1 MSLKEIIDTVPT
13 FKSEEEK
20 EKFLIVL
27 GALSLRL
34 ISLAKAS
41 EVMGMDEDTFLKFLD
56 AFGVEY
62 SYLEYS
68 DIGIERPWE

>member
-1 MSLKEIIDTVPT
+1 MEKIPSFRT
-13 FKSEEEK
+13 EEEK

-41 EVMGMDEDTFLKFLD
+41 EIMGMGGF
-56 AFGVEY
+56 
-62 SYLEYS
+62 
-68 DIGIERPWE
+68 R

>member
-1 MSLKEIIDTVPT
+1 MALKEIIETVPT
-13 FKSEEEK
+13 FRTEEEK

-41 EVMGMDEDTFLKFLD
+41 EIMGMDRYTFLKLLD
-56 AFGVEY
+56 ALGVDF
-62 SYLEYS
+62 SYLEFS
-68 DIGIERPWE
+68 DVEVEKSWE

>member
-1 MSLKEIIDTVPT
+1 MALKEIIETVPT
-13 FKSEEEK
+13 FKTEEEK

-41 EVMGMDEDTFLKFLD
+41 EIMGMDRYTFLKFLD
-56 AFGVEY
+56 AFGVDF
-62 SYLEYS
+62 SYLDFS
-68 DIGIERPWE
+68 DVEVENSWE

>member
-1 MSLKEIIDTVPT
+1 MVLKEIIETVPT
-13 FKSEEEK
+13 FKTEEEK

-41 EVMGMDEDTFLKFLD
+41 EIMGMDRYTFLKFLD
-56 AFGVEY
+56 AFGVDF
-62 SYLEYS
+62 SYLDFS
-68 DIGIERPWE
+68 DVEVENSWE

>member
-13 FKSEEEK
+13 FRTEEEK
-20 EKFLIVL
+20 EKFLVVL

-41 EVMGMDEDTFLKFLD
+41 EVMDMDRNTFLKFLD

-62 SYLEYS
+62 SYLEHS
-68 DIGIERPWE
+68 DVEIERTWE

>member
-13 FKSEEEK
+13 FRTEEEK
-20 EKFLIVL
+20 EKFLVVL

-41 EVMGMDEDTFLKFLD
+41 EVMGMDRDAFLKFLD

-68 DIGIERPWE
+68 DVEIERTWE

>member
-1 MSLKEIIDTVPT
+1 MALKEIIETVPT
-13 FKSEEEK
+13 FKTEEEK

-41 EVMGMDEDTFLKFLD
+41 EIMGMDRR
-56 AFGVEY
+56 
-62 SYLEYS
+62 YLLH
-68 DIGIERPWE
+68 

>member
-13 FKSEEEK
+13 FRTEEEK
-20 EKFLIVL
+20 EKFLVVL

-41 EVMGMDEDTFLKFLD
+41 EVMGMDRNTFLKFLD
-56 AFGVEY
+56 AFRVEY

-68 DIGIERPWE
+68 DVEIERTWE

>member
-13 FKSEEEK
+13 FRSEEEK
-20 EKFLIVL
+20 ERFLIVL

-41 EVMGMDEDTFLKFLD
+41 EMMEMDKDTFLKFLD
-56 AFGVEY
+56 SFGVEY
-62 SYLEYS
+62 SY
-68 DIGIERPWE
+68 